1 MPSYE
6 FKNTKTGEVIE
17 KFCSVSTRDEM
28 VASGE
33 WEMYHSGSAATVGD
47 PVRMGMK
54 KPAAGFRDRL
64 KEIQKKHP
72 RGKINTWD

>member
-6 FKNTKTGEVIE
+6 FRNTKTGDVIE
-17 KFCSVSTRDEM
+17 KFCSVSTRDQM
-28 VASGE
+28 VGSGE
-33 WEMYHSGSAATVGD
+33 WEMYHSGSAAAVGD

-54 KPAAGFRDRL
+54 KPDAGFRDRL

-72 RGKINTWD
+72 RGSINTWD